1 MRGKIKDGNI
11 VVYKSDYSRSFIKD
25 KELYDLYKG
34 IPYVVKEIN
43 GLFYLFWK
51 GHEVKTIFKHG
62 DKTLTYIGDDSNF
75 KVIGNI
81 NMPRKN
87 YKELSGY
94 EYINT
99 EYDFNSIY
107 NIFGFNKEEE
117 NAEENLEEN
126 KKTKKKRKK

>member
-1 MRGKIKDGNI
+1 MSKKIKDGN
-11 VVYKSDYSRSFIKD
+11 VVIYKSNYSRSLIRD
-25 KELYDLYKG
+25 KELYDLYGG
-34 IPYVVKEIN
+34 IPQVVREIN
-43 GLFYLFWK
+43 GLHYLFWK
-51 GHEVKTIFKHG
+51 GHEVKTIFKQG
-62 DKTLTYIGDDSNF
+62 DKASTYLGDDSNF

-99 EYDFNSIY
+99 EEDFNSTY
-107 NIFGFNKEEE
+107 NIFGFSKEEE